1 MEKEKIKMTMT
12 IEDVLAQLNPKL
24 RKTVM
29 SGDSIPATQYAATP
43 SYGLNKALNGGLP
56 YGRQV
61 LIWGS
66 KSSAKSSL
74 CLQTV
79 ALAQKEGKICAWID
93 AEMSYDKD
101 WAELL
106 GVDSSKLIVSQ
117 CRTINEMVDI
127 GTNLMNAG
135 VDLIVVDS
143 ITSLL
148 PAIYFEKDSDELK
161 QLENTKQIGAE
172 SRDFSNAWKMINY
185 ANNKVKPTLFILISQ
200 SRNNISAMYTSQQ
213 PTGGQATKFYSS
225 TVIKLFSSESDN
237 QAIKGKIPVGDKLI
251 EEKIG
256 RKIRWDLQFS
266 KTSPGFQSGEYDFYF
281 RGNLVGV
288 DSIADLIDT
297 AELMGIVERTG
308 AWYLLP
314 DGSKVQGRE
323 GFINKVREDKEL
335 FANILNKVKQ
345 FG

>member
-1 MEKEKIKMTMT
+1 MSITMEE
-12 IEDVLAQLNPKL
+12 VLAQLNPKL

-29 SGDSIPATQYAATP
+29 SGDTIPATEYAATP
-43 SYGLNKALNGGLP
+43 SYGLNRALNGGLP

-74 CLQTV
+74 CLQTI
-79 ALAQKEGKICAWID
+79 AIAQQEGKVCAWID

-101 WAELL
+101 WAERL
-106 GVDSSKLIVSQ
+106 GVDTSKLIVSQ
-117 CRTINEMVDI
+117 ARTINEMVDV
-127 GTNLMNAG
+127 GVSLMEAG

-172 SRDFSNAWKMINY
+172 SRDFSNAWKMLNY
-185 ANNKVKPTLFILISQ
+185 ANNKVKPTLMILISQ

-225 TVIKLFSSESDN
+225 TVIKLFSSESEN
-237 QAIKGKIPVGDKLI
+237 QALKGKIHVGDKII
-251 EEKIG
+251 EEKVG
-256 RKIRWDLQFS
+256 RKVRWEVQFS
-266 KTSPGFQSGEYDFYF
+266 KTSPAFQSGEYDFYF
-281 RGNLVGV
+281 RGGDVGI
-288 DSIADLIDT
+288 DSIGDLVDT
-297 AELMGIVERTG
+297 AEILGLVNRTG
-308 AWYLLP
+308 AWYQLE
-314 DGSKVQGRE
+314 DGSKLQGRDN
-323 GFINKVREDKEL
+323 FIARVREDLDLQDSLK
-335 FANILNKVKQ
+335 NKIYNV
-345 FG
+345 

>member
-1 MEKEKIKMTMT
+1 MEE
-12 IEDVLAQLNPKL
+12 VLAALNPKL
-24 RKTVM
+24 RKSIMV
-29 SGDSIPATQYAATP
+29 GDSVPATEYAETP
-43 SYGLNKALNGGLP
+43 SFGLNRALSGGLP

-74 CLQTV
+74 CLQMIG
-79 ALAQKEGKICAWID
+79 LAQKEGKVCAWID
-93 AEMSYDKD
+93 AEMSYDKV
-101 WAELL
+101 WAERL
-106 GVDSSKLIVSQ
+106 GVDSSKLIYSQ
-117 CRTINEMVDI
+117 ARTINEMVDV
-127 GTNLMNAG
+127 GTNLINAG
-135 VDLIVVDS
+135 VDIVVVDS

-185 ANNKVKPTLFILISQ
+185 ANNKVKPTLFVLISQ

-237 QAIKGKIPVGDKLI
+237 QAIKGKIHVGDKLI

-256 RKIRWDLQFS
+256 RKIRWELQFS

-281 RGNLVGV
+281 RGDDVGI
-288 DSIADLIDT
+288 DSIGDLVDT
-297 AELMGIVERTG
+297 VEALGIVNRTG
-308 AWYLLP
+308 AWYQLE
-314 DGSKVQGRE
+314 DGTKVQGRD
-323 GFINKVREDKEL
+323 GFVARVKEDLDLQQSLKDK
-335 FANILNKVKQ
+335 LNNV
-345 FG
+345 

>member
-1 MEKEKIKMTMT
+1 MSVS

-24 RKTVM
+24 RKSILV
-29 SGDSIPATQYAATP
+29 GDEVPKTEYAATP
-43 SYGLNKALNGGLP
+43 SHGLNRALNGGLP

-74 CLQTV
+74 CLQTI
-79 ALAQKEGKICAWID
+79 ALAQKEGKVCAWID
-93 AEMSYDKD
+93 AEMSYDKA
-101 WAELL
+101 WAEKL
-106 GVDSSKLIVSQ
+106 GVDTSKLIVSQ
-117 CRTINEMVDI
+117 ARTINEMVDV
-127 GTNLMNAG
+127 GVNLMEAG

-200 SRNNISAMYTSQQ
+200 SRNNINAMYTSQQ

-225 TVIKLFSSESDN
+225 TVVKLFSSESDN
-237 QAIKGKIPVGDKLI
+237 QALKGKIYVGDKAI

-256 RKIRWDLQFS
+256 RKVRWELQFS
-266 KTSPGFQSGEYDFYF
+266 KTSAAFQSGEYDFYF
-281 RGNLVGV
+281 RGDNLGI
-288 DSIADLIDT
+288 DSVADLVDT
-297 AELMGIVERTG
+297 AESLGIVERTG
-308 AWYLLP
+308 AWYVLP
-314 DGSKVQGRE
+314 DGSKVQGRD
-323 GFINKVREDKEL
+323 GFVNRVREDLDLQEMIK
-335 FANILNKVKQ
+335 AKIS
-345 FG
+345 G

>member
-1 MEKEKIKMTMT
+1 MTMT
-12 IEDVLAQLNPKL
+12 VEDVLAQLNPKL
-24 RKTVM
+24 RKNILV
-29 SGDSIPATQYAATP
+29 GDSVPETEFAATP
-43 SYGLNKALNGGLP
+43 SYGLNRALGGGLP

-74 CLQTV
+74 CLQMI
-79 ALAQKEGKICAWID
+79 ALAQQEGKICAWID
-93 AEMSYDKD
+93 AEMSYDKT
-101 WAELL
+101 WAEKL
-106 GVDSSKLIVSQ
+106 GVDTSKLIVSQ
-117 CRTINEMVDI
+117 ARTINEMVDV
-127 GTNLMNAG
+127 GVQLMEAG

-161 QLENTKQIGAE
+161 ALENTKQIGAE

-185 ANNKVKPTLFILISQ
+185 ANNKVKPTLFVLISQ
-200 SRNNISAMYTSQQ
+200 SRNNINAMYTSQQ

-237 QAIKGKIPVGDKLI
+237 QAIKGKIYVGDKAI

-256 RKIRWDLQFS
+256 RKVRWELQFS
-266 KTSPGFQSGEYDFYF
+266 KTSPAFQSGEYDFYF
-281 RGNLVGV
+281 RGDNVGV
-288 DSIADLIDT
+288 DSIGDLVDT

-308 AWYLLP
+308 AWYVLP
-314 DGSKVQGRE
+314 DGSKVQGRD
-323 GFINKVREDKEL
+323 GFVNRVREDLDLQDMIKSK
-335 FANILNKVKQ
+335 IS
-345 FG
+345 G